1 MQANYAFNKDL
12 RREKF
17 PFSKLGEHNVNT
29 LIFPNLSAGNAA
41 YKLMGELADSEI
53 VGPILLGIK
62 KPIGVMQMGSTVREI
77 VTMAAIVVVDAQTKD
92 EGIVQL

>member
-1 MQANYAFNKDL
+1 
-12 RREKF
+12 
-17 PFSKLGEHNVNT
+17 
-29 LIFPNLSAGNAA
+29 
-41 YKLMGELADSEI
+41 MGELADSEI